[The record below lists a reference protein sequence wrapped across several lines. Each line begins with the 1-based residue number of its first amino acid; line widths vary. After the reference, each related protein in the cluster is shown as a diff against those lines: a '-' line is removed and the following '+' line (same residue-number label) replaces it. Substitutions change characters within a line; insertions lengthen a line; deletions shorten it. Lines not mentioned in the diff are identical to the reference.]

1 MNRQEVLSANRLRLH
16 AFTGLALHVNNG
28 KLYSL
33 TSKGIINITLS
44 VSDYMDAVAIR
55 YMALPVGSCIVLV
68 LDDVSAHS
76 SEFTDTANC
85 IRYDLTHI
93 EDETIYTNSIR
104 VLGIQRYIA
113 GCICDANNERL
124 AKVIIDLIFNGY
136 IVYSEAGGI
145 KRILGSYA
153 YLAEP
158 YLEVYSSDWLNR
170 FTEVLDTS
178 SEIKE
183 QLRYSLRGIT
193 EVGFTF
199 LRRLHLLLKDFK
211 SSRYIYNLLTYS
223 LFISD
228 SKLFMVEQLRQFL
241 TSYFTG

>member
-16 AFTGLALHVNNG
+16 AFTGLALHVENSR
-28 KLYSL
+28 LHSF
-33 TSKGIINITLS
+33 TSKEVVDVRLLVSEYADGI
-44 VSDYMDAVAIR
+44 DIR
-55 YMALPVGSCIVLV
+55 YSALPIGSCVVLV

-124 AKVIIDLIFNGY
+124 AKVIIDLIFNDY

-170 FTEVLDTS
+170 FT
-178 SEIKE
+178 
-183 QLRYSLRGIT
+183 
-193 EVGFTF
+193 
-199 LRRLHLLLKDFK
+199 
-211 SSRYIYNLLTYS
+211 
-223 LFISD
+223 
-228 SKLFMVEQLRQFL
+228 
-241 TSYFTG
+241 